1 MNEKEALFYQENE
14 KMISDLISS
23 LCIINKKFNEGIIPG
38 NPEKENTI
46 KLLENYRKAL
56 LEYKRDEISIK
67 NKTVKKEN
75 IENKG
80 NDENKV
86 IEILT
91 NNKEVIDLLIAFVLE
106 KMIPIKDNRLK
117 MDLNIQLEKM
127 GIIEKVVVGVKKEI
141 FWVLSKKG
149 MLLFKNEKILKLMK
163 DTSNNAY
170 IPDKII
176 DDNYILSDYYVR
188 QVVILN
194 NYYRIKKMNAS
205 HFIFSFDDS
214 KELLLACEI
223 ADSQKVTYVLAGVFD
238 ERIDSQI
245 SKIKKLISA
254 GGIDSLKI
262 LYGSYNQ
269 RMFLE
274 KNGLSSLNYSSIE
287 FEEFTYGGSGDE

>member
-23 LCIINKKFNEGIIPG
+23 LCIINEKFNEGIIPG

-56 LEYKRDEISIK
+56 LEYKRGEISIK

-149 MLLFKNEKILKLMK
+149 VLLFKNEKILKLMK

-194 NYYRIKKMNAS
+194 NYYRIKKMNAP

>member
-117 MDLNIQLEKM
+117 MDLNMQLEKM

-149 MLLFKNEKILKLMK
+149 VLLFKNEKILKLMK

-194 NYYRIKKMNAS
+194 NYYRIKKMNAP

-245 SKIKKLISA
+245 SKIKKLIST

>member
-56 LEYKRDEISIK
+56 LEYKRGEISIK

-149 MLLFKNEKILKLMK
+149 VLLFKNEKILKLMK

-194 NYYRIKKMNAS
+194 NYYRIKKMNAP

-223 ADSQKVTYVLAGVFD
+223 ADSQKVTYVLGGVFD

-245 SKIKKLISA
+245 SKIKKLIST

>member
-75 IENKG
+75 IENNG

-149 MLLFKNEKILKLMK
+149 VLLFKNEKIIKLMK

-194 NYYRIKKMNAS
+194 NYYRIKKMNAP

-214 KELLLACEI
+214 KELLLSCEI
-223 ADSQKVTYVLAGVFD
+223 ADSQKVTYVLAGIFD